1 MAQFANY
8 SNTCWNAEVL
18 GNLVF
23 TSFVVNKWNVTEFSL
38 WDNWF
43 LTSLE
48 LSRNDTD
55 ENNKEN
61 VFFLSPIFIIDD
73 RYDSS
78 DHPPRHRSHGS
89 SMVDDDFDPGCTR
102 TLFVGNIEK
111 TTTFSDLKEAFER
124 YGEIVVSNKDTF
136 DEWEMAQLLV
146 MLNQGVNSVDRTC
159 CAFKEVSVAWIH

>member
-1 MAQFANY
+1 
-8 SNTCWNAEVL
+8 
-18 GNLVF
+18 
-23 TSFVVNKWNVTEFSL
+23 
-38 WDNWF
+38 
-43 LTSLE
+43 
-48 LSRNDTD
+48 
-55 ENNKEN
+55 
-61 VFFLSPIFIIDD
+61 
-73 RYDSS
+73 
-78 DHPPRHRSHGS
+78 
-89 SMVDDDFDPGCTR
+89 MVDDDFDPGCTR